1 MVLSLWLLLLTKRC
15 APPEDDLVK
24 SWKWR
29 LWGRRLELLLAAAL
43 LAAVALA
50 LGVGLGGRKFVT
62 TNMPV

>member
-1 MVLSLWLLLLTKRC
+1 MLLTKRC

-29 LWGRRLELLLAAAL
+29 LWERRLELLLAAAL

-50 LGVGLGGRKFVT
+50 LGIGLGGRQFVAA
-62 TNMPV
+62 PLP

>member
-1 MVLSLWLLLLTKRC
+1 MVLSLWLLTKHC
-15 APPEDDLVK
+15 ATPEDDLVK

-29 LWGRRLELLLAAAL
+29 LWGHRLELLLAAAL

-62 TNMPV
+62 SNTYV